1 MDLKFAQFKKVNIFA
16 GRAFDEALSKKEAK
30 TLIRVWSKQRKSPWR
45 LNVQEV
51 TMLVEFTDR
60 ILDWRR
66 NIQREF
72 TRLRVEKLRKKLGD
86 AVENGDAN
94 AIRKVEKIR
103 KAKALR
109 YKKYR
114 KDMRKRTVTSK

>member
-1 MDLKFAQFKKVNIFA
+1 MNIFA
-16 GRAFDEALSKKEAK
+16 GRAFDEALSKKEAE
-30 TLIRVWSKQRKSPWR
+30 TLIRVWSKQRKTPWR

-51 TMLVEFTDR
+51 TMLVKFTDR

-94 AIRKVEKIR
+94 AKRKVEKIR